1 MSANQY
7 HVTEVASARAAAE
20 QAHKIGLHGLY
31 PRALMTL
38 DAELTRLLA
47 HSNSPDRSTHLA
59 RMILSLAEAA
69 NKCEGLDAFQ
79 RGIYIG
85 QLDLLRLHFGAD
97 GDVCA
102 EARDA
107 IFLMR

>member
-1 MSANQY
+1 MNAQPY
-7 HVTEVASARAAAE
+7 HEPEVASARAAAK

-47 HSNSPDRSTHLA
+47 HSNLPERSTHLA

-69 NKCEGLDAFQ
+69 NKCDGLNEFQ

-85 QLDLLRLHFGAD
+85 QLDLLRLYFGAD
-97 GDVCA
+97 GDFCA

>member
-1 MSANQY
+1 MSAHPN
-7 HVTEVASARAAAE
+7 HVTDVASARSAAKH
-20 QAHKIGLHGLY
+20 AHKIGLHGRY
-31 PRALMTL
+31 PRALITL

-47 HSNSPDRSTHLA
+47 QSNSPERSTHLA
-59 RMILSLAEAA
+59 RMILSLAEGA
-69 NKCEGLDAFQ
+69 NKYGGLDAFQ